1 MSQDRAEKFAA
12 DAEPNLLAQLRL
24 HRPPFWM
31 IAIFLVLVVV
41 TWIPLV
47 VSARRRVSTSE
58 SPRISIFQDMAN
70 QPKYK
75 AQHASTVF
83 ADGRADRPQVL
94 GTVARGRLEAD
105 DHFFRGFPVGPDGK
119 IQRNDKNEAIFFDGF
134 PQQVKVDQ
142 VLLNRGQQQYNI
154 YCAPCHGMGGY
165 GDGPVNQ
172 RAVEV
177 KEPKWVQAASL
188 HAENVRERNEGHLFN
203 TISNGIRN
211 MAGYAS
217 QIQVHDRWAI
227 VAYVRA
233 LQLSQDAPA
242 DVVPQEKLST
252 VK

>member
-1 MSQDRAEKFAA
+1 MSQDQAEKFAA
-12 DAEPNLLAQLRL
+12 DAEPTLLAQLRL

-58 SPRISIFQDMAN
+58 SPRISIFQDMGN

-75 AQHASTVF
+75 AQHASPLF

-94 GTVARGRLEAD
+94 GTVARGRMESD
-105 DHFFRGFPVGPDGK
+105 DHYYRGYAAGGEGGQGSVKFFAGFPS
-119 IQRNDKNEAIFFDGF
+119 
-134 PQQVKVDQ
+134 QVNVNAS
-142 VLLNRGQQQYNI
+142 LLNRGQQQYNI

-188 HAENVRERNEGHLFN
+188 HGDAVRGRDEGHLFN

-217 QIQVHDRWAI
+217 QIQVEDRWAI

-233 LQLSQDAPA
+233 LQLSQNAPA
-242 DVVPQEKLST
+242 DAVPQEKLST